1 MPSIRNQALSL
12 RARTSLGKSESAQGV
27 ATERLSSGLR
37 INHAAD
43 DAAGQAITHHVT
55 AQIRGQ
61 RQAARNANDGISL
74 AQTIEG
80 ALGEM
85 GHSLQ
90 RIRELAVQSQNGS
103 NSLSDLQA
111 IQAEIDQHLGEIERI
126 SHQTR
131 FNNLNV
137 LAEDVD
143 IPIQIGAHDGD
154 TLDLN
159 TRLVDTK
166 TLNLDHIDVVHDPRL
181 GASTDKTVIATHTAT
196 APPATTPP
204 PVVAPP
210 VAPTPPATVTVTLNI
225 RMGAAVLSRFNAH
238 MFRYEF
244 NGAPHY
250 FVQEHGFISP
260 TSITD
265 FRLDALPAPAGGILD
280 IDIGTLPLL
289 DHTKISPAEEA
300 AMRTSTVHFAGS
312 AITVPVAPTVAP
324 PVAPAPPVT
333 APAPPAATENVEKG
347 TPIRLFDFLQSL
359 APVPTADDGRP
370 LFDQGSKVHYLT
382 DASGNPNGEYV
393 VSGSDG
399 NFYDISISSAGEV
412 SFKPKDA
419 PPTMNIKVVPM
430 KRVNDAMGQVDS
442 LRGELGAMQNRLGS
456 VITNLNHT
464 ADVLSQARSR
474 IEDAD
479 YAVETSN
486 LTRQQI
492 LQQASKVA
500 LTQANQL
507 AQNVLA
513 LLKED

>member
-12 RARTSLGKSESAQGV
+12 RARTNLGKSESAQGV

-85 GHSLQ
+85 AHSLQ
-90 RIRELAVQSQNGS
+90 RIRELAVQSQNGT
-103 NSLSDLQA
+103 NSLEDLRA
-111 IQAEIDQHLGEIERI
+111 IQDEIDQHLGEIERI

-143 IPIQIGAHDGD
+143 IPLQIGMHDGD
-154 TLDLN
+154 TLDIN

-166 TLNLDHIDVVHDPRL
+166 TLNLDRIDVVHDPRL
-181 GASTDKTVIATHTAT
+181 GAAVEKTVVDADAEPAVPPAIPSPPVTTPGPATTSVSVTISDGSTPLTAFDAMVFAYEFNGTMQYIVDRINYPIASMQTEYRIPLAPTPIGGNLHFDINGLPPFDRTTWSAAEAAAFHNT
-196 APPATTPP
+196 VQVGLPGIRPLNIPAPPAPAPVPVPTPAP
-204 PVVAPP
+204 AAPP
-210 VAPTPPATVTVTLNI
+210 VA
-225 RMGAAVLSRFNAH
+225 
-238 MFRYEF
+238 
-244 NGAPHY
+244 
-250 FVQEHGFISP
+250 
-260 TSITD
+260 D
-265 FRLDALPAPAGGILD
+265 GI
-280 IDIGTLPLL
+280 
-289 DHTKISPAEEA
+289 K
-300 AMRTSTVHFAGS
+300 
-312 AITVPVAPTVAP
+312 
-324 PVAPAPPVT
+324 
-333 APAPPAATENVEKG
+333 KG

-359 APVPTADDGRP
+359 APLPLADDGRP
-370 LFDQGSKVHYLT
+370 LFDQDSKVHYLT
-382 DASGNPNGEYV
+382 DATGNPNGEYV

-399 NFYDISISSAGEV
+399 NFYDISISSTGEV

-419 PPTMNIKVVPM
+419 PPTVNLKVVPM

-479 YAVETSN
+479 YAIETSN

>member
-1 MPSIRNQALSL
+1 MPSIRNQSLSL
-12 RARTSLGKSESAQGV
+12 RARTNLGKSESALAV

-43 DAAGQAITHHVT
+43 DAAGESIASHFT

-61 RQAARNANDGISL
+61 HQAARNANDGISL

-90 RIRELAVQSQNGS
+90 RIRELAVQAQNS
-103 NSLSDLQA
+103 TNSIGDLES

-131 FNNLNV
+131 FNSLDV
-137 LAEDVD
+137 LAQDAD
-143 IPIQIGAHDGD
+143 LSIQVGAHDGD
-154 TLDLN
+154 TLTLN
-159 TRLVDTK
+159 TRLVNTK

-181 GASTDKTVIATHTAT
+181 GSAVDRTVIDTQSEPAPIAPPPAVAPPPAIAPPTTTAVLSIRNGATVLTIFDAYLLSYQFNGTTQYLVQEVHGGLARNEYRIPTLPAPVGGVVDIDISVLPRLDRT
-196 APPATTPP
+196 TLSAAEAAAITRSGVPTLVGRTFPVPVAPPAVPAPTPTP

-210 VAPTPPATVTVTLNI
+210 PGP
-225 RMGAAVLSRFNAH
+225 
-238 MFRYEF
+238 
-244 NGAPHY
+244 
-250 FVQEHGFISP
+250 
-260 TSITD
+260 
-265 FRLDALPAPAGGILD
+265 
-280 IDIGTLPLL
+280 
-289 DHTKISPAEEA
+289 
-300 AMRTSTVHFAGS
+300 
-312 AITVPVAPTVAP
+312 
-324 PVAPAPPVT
+324 
-333 APAPPAATENVEKG
+333 PPAADAVKKD

-359 APVPTADDGRP
+359 APVPAADDGRP
-370 LFDQGSKVHYLT
+370 LFDQHSKVHYLT
-382 DASGNPNGEYV
+382 DATGNANGEYV
-393 VSGSDG
+393 ISGSDG
-399 NFYDISISSAGEV
+399 NFYDISISSTGEV
-412 SFKPKDA
+412 SFKPKHA
-419 PPTMNIKVVPM
+419 PPTVNLKVVPM
-430 KRVNDAMGQVDS
+430 KRVTHALGQVDS
-442 LRGELGAMQNRLGS
+442 LRGELGAMQHRLGS

-464 ADVLSQARSR
+464 ADILGQARSR

>member
-12 RARTSLGKSESAQGV
+12 RARTNLGKSESAQGV
-27 ATERLSSGLR
+27 AMERLSSGLR

-43 DAAGQAITHHVT
+43 DAAGESIVNHFT
-55 AQIRGQ
+55 AHIRGQ
-61 RQAARNANDGISL
+61 HQAARNANDGISL

-85 GHSLQ
+85 GRSLQ
-90 RIRELAVQSQNGS
+90 RIRELAVQSQNS
-103 NSLSDLQA
+103 TNSLSDLRA
-111 IQAEIDQHLGEIERI
+111 IQSEIDQHLGEIERI

-131 FNNLNV
+131 FNSLDV
-137 LAEDVD
+137 LAQDVD
-143 IPIQIGAHDGD
+143 IPIQIGVHDGD
-154 TLDLN
+154 TIEIN
-159 TRLVDTK
+159 TKLVNTK

-181 GASTDKTVIATHTAT
+181 GSAVDRTVVDTQSAPALAAPLPPAVAPPPPVAPPTTTTAT
-196 APPATTPP
+196 LGIRDGATVFSMFDAFMMSYPFNGTTQYIVQEFRSGILHNEFRIPTLPAPVGGVVDIDIHGLPLLDRTTMSAAELAAAGHPTVTLVGGTFTLPAPAVPAPTPTP
-204 PVVAPP
+204 PVVAP
-210 VAPTPPATVTVTLNI
+210 AP
-225 RMGAAVLSRFNAH
+225 G
-238 MFRYEF
+238 
-244 NGAPHY
+244 
-250 FVQEHGFISP
+250 
-260 TSITD
+260 
-265 FRLDALPAPAGGILD
+265 
-280 IDIGTLPLL
+280 
-289 DHTKISPAEEA
+289 
-300 AMRTSTVHFAGS
+300 
-312 AITVPVAPTVAP
+312 
-324 PVAPAPPVT
+324 
-333 APAPPAATENVEKG
+333 APPAADIIKKD

-370 LFDQGSKVHYLT
+370 LFDQDSKVHYLT
-382 DASGNPNGEYV
+382 DATGNANGDYV
-393 VSGSDG
+393 ISGSDG
-399 NFYDISISSAGEV
+399 NFYDISISSTGVVE
-412 SFKPKDA
+412 FKPKDA
-419 PPTMNIKVVPM
+419 PPTVNLKVTPM
-430 KRVNDAMGQVDS
+430 KRVSNALGQVDS

-464 ADVLSQARSR
+464 AGILSQARSR

>member
-1 MPSIRNQALSL
+1 MPSIRNQSLSL
-12 RARTSLGKSESAQGV
+12 RARTNLGKSESAQAV

-43 DAAGQAITHHVT
+43 DAAGESIANHFT

-61 RQAARNANDGISL
+61 HQAARNANDGISL

-90 RIRELAVQSQNGS
+90 RIRELAVQAQNS
-103 NSLSDLQA
+103 THSISDLES

-131 FNNLNV
+131 FNSVDV
-137 LAEDVD
+137 LAQDANLS
-143 IPIQIGAHDGD
+143 IQVGAHDGD
-154 TLDLN
+154 TLSIN
-159 TRLVDTK
+159 TRLVNPK
-166 TLNLDHIDVVHDPRL
+166 TLSLDQIDVVHDPRL
-181 GASTDKTVIATHTAT
+181 GDAVDKTVIDTQSAPAPIAPPTAVTPPTTTTAT
-196 APPATTPP
+196 
-204 PVVAPP
+204 V
-210 VAPTPPATVTVTLNI
+210 NI
-225 RMGAAVLSRFNAH
+225 RMGAKIYT
-238 MFRYEF
+238 MFEAFLVRYDF
-244 NGAPHY
+244 NGATHY
-250 FVQEHGFISP
+250 IAQQHGSP
-260 TSITD
+260 TPTSFTNYQVVP
-265 FRLDALPAPAGGILD
+265 LPPVTGGTLD
-280 IDIGTLPLL
+280 IDLATLPVV
-289 DHTKISPAEEA
+289 DVKTFSAAESA
-300 AMRTSTVHFAGS
+300 ALVAGT
-312 AITVPVAPTVAP
+312 AFFPGGTITVPVTPPATP
-324 PVAPAPPVT
+324 PVAPAPLPP
-333 APAPPAATENVEKG
+333 APAADAVKKD

-359 APVPTADDGRP
+359 APVPAAADGRP
-370 LFDQGSKVHYLT
+370 LFDQDSKVHYLM
-382 DASGNPNGEYV
+382 DAHGAANGNYV
-393 VSGSDG
+393 ISGSDG
-399 NFYDISISSAGEV
+399 NFYDISISSTGEV

-419 PPTMNIKVVPM
+419 PPTVNLKVVPM
-430 KRVNDAMGQVDS
+430 KRVTHALGQVDS
-442 LRGELGAMQNRLGS
+442 LRGELGAMQHRLGS

-464 ADVLSQARSR
+464 ADILGQARSR

-492 LQQASKVA
+492 LQQASNVA

>member
-12 RARTSLGKSESAQGV
+12 RARTNLGKSESAQGV
-27 ATERLSSGLR
+27 AMERLSSGLR

-43 DAAGQAITHHVT
+43 DAAGESIAGHFT
-55 AQIRGQ
+55 AQLRGQ
-61 RQAARNANDGISL
+61 HQAARNANDGISL

-85 GHSLQ
+85 GRSLQ
-90 RIRELAVQSQNGS
+90 RIRELAVQSQNGTL
-103 NSLSDLQA
+103 SLDDLQA
-111 IQAEIDQHLGEIERI
+111 IQAEIDQHLAEIERI

-131 FNNLNV
+131 FNNLDV
-137 LAEDVD
+137 LAQDVD
-143 IPIQIGAHDGD
+143 IPLQIGVNDGD
-154 TLDLN
+154 TIDIN
-159 TRLVDTK
+159 TRRVDTK
-166 TLNLDHIDVVHDPRL
+166 TLELDRIDVVHDPRL
-181 GASTDKTVIATHTAT
+181 GGAVDRTVIDTEPDAAPT
-196 APPATTPP
+196 APP
-204 PVVAPP
+204 
-210 VAPTPPATVTVTLNI
+210 
-225 RMGAAVLSRFNAH
+225 
-238 MFRYEF
+238 
-244 NGAPHY
+244 
-250 FVQEHGFISP
+250 
-260 TSITD
+260 
-265 FRLDALPAPAGGILD
+265 PAPA
-280 IDIGTLPLL
+280 
-289 DHTKISPAEEA
+289 
-300 AMRTSTVHFAGS
+300 
-312 AITVPVAPTVAP
+312 
-324 PVAPAPPVT
+324 
-333 APAPPAATENVEKG
+333 PAAPLPADGVKKD

-359 APVPTADDGRP
+359 APVPTARDGRP
-370 LFDQGSKVHYLT
+370 LFDQDSKVHYLT
-382 DASGNPNGEYV
+382 DASGNANGEYV

-399 NFYDISISSAGEV
+399 NFYDISISSTGEV

-419 PPTMNIKVVPM
+419 PPTVNLKVAPM
-430 KRVNDAMGQVDS
+430 KRVNNALGQVDS

-464 ADVLSQARSR
+464 AGILSQARSR

>member
-12 RARTSLGKSESAQGV
+12 RARTNLGKSESAQGV
-27 ATERLSSGLR
+27 AMERLSSGLR

-43 DAAGQAITHHVT
+43 DAAGESIAGHFT
-55 AQIRGQ
+55 AQLRGQ
-61 RQAARNANDGISL
+61 HQAARNANDGISL

-85 GHSLQ
+85 GRSLQ
-90 RIRELAVQSQNGS
+90 RIRELAVQSQNGTL
-103 NSLSDLQA
+103 SLDDLQA
-111 IQAEIDQHLGEIERI
+111 IQAEIDQHLAEIERI

-131 FNNLNV
+131 FNNLDV
-137 LAEDVD
+137 LAQDVD
-143 IPIQIGAHDGD
+143 IPLQIGVNDGD
-154 TLDLN
+154 TIDIN
-159 TRLVDTK
+159 TRRVDTK
-166 TLNLDHIDVVHDPRL
+166 TLELDRIDVVHDPRL
-181 GASTDKTVIATHTAT
+181 GGAVDRTVIDTEPDPAPT
-196 APPATTPP
+196 APPPA
-204 PVVAPP
+204 VAPP
-210 VAPTPPATVTVTLNI
+210 PAIVPPTTTTATLNM
-225 RMGAAVLSRFNAH
+225 RSGSTTLT
-238 MFRYEF
+238 MFQAFMVRYDF
-244 NGAPHY
+244 NGATYYNAQVHD
-250 FVQEHGFISP
+250 FP
-260 TSITD
+260 TPGVIVNYQVTP
-265 FRLDALPAPAGGILD
+265 LPTATGGVLD
-280 IDIGTLPLL
+280 IDVTTLPVL
-289 DHTKISPAEEA
+289 DVTTLSAAEVA
-300 AMRTSTVHFAGS
+300 AIAVGTVSLPGGT
-312 AITVPVAPTVAP
+312 ITVPADGV
-324 PVAPAPPVT
+324 
-333 APAPPAATENVEKG
+333 KKD

-359 APVPTADDGRP
+359 APVPTARDGRP
-370 LFDQGSKVHYLT
+370 LFDQDSKVHYLT
-382 DASGNPNGEYV
+382 DASGNANGEYV

-399 NFYDISISSAGEV
+399 NFYDISISSTGEV

-419 PPTMNIKVVPM
+419 PPTVNLKVAPM
-430 KRVNDAMGQVDS
+430 KRVNNALGQVDS

-464 ADVLSQARSR
+464 AGILSQARSR